1 MTENAGLVPFR
12 QAAWDAAAWVGE
24 RAIPAAVIDE
34 RVAALQ
40 AGPYAARLPHPSTM
54 EGRNLRRW
62 VTQAVV
68 TEAVVSHEASLRNL
82 IAIGSPEPV
91 TRASA
96 LRTGGVVAAVLAAHP
111 LARVLR
117 DAVTGDVAVAPEAAA
132 DYHRRNRDRHPGDF
146 AAERDRIVATL
157 LSQAR
162 ERYFAHWLDERCAAL
177 VRLAPGYEHPADP
190 AQPDYVHHH

>member
-1 MTENAGLVPFR
+1 MTV
-12 QAAWDAAAWVGE
+12 AAWVGE
-24 RAIPAAVIDE
+24 RAIPVAAIDE
-34 RVAALQ
+34 RVAALR

-62 VTQAVV
+62 LTQAVI
-68 TEAVVSHEASLRNL
+68 TEAVVSHEAALRNL
-82 IAIGSPEPV
+82 TATGSAEPV
-91 TRASA
+91 NRSAA

-117 DAVTGDVAVAPEAAA
+117 DAVTRGVVVHDDTAR

-146 AAERDRIVATL
+146 AIERDRIVATL
-157 LSQAR
+157 LEQER
-162 ERYFAHWLDERCAAL
+162 ERHFARWLDERCAAL

-190 AQPDYVHHH
+190 AQPDYAHHH